1 MHIELNRNI
10 SMLELQDVPDSSE
23 LEHSVLEETSKKKKG
38 KACLLLALSSS
49 SGW

>member
-23 LEHSVLEETSKKKKG
+23 LEHSVLEETSKKKK
-38 KACLLLALSSS
+38 KERRVFS
-49 SGW
+49 WP